1 MKRELHRSILWLA
14 AIAILGVAAHST
26 YAQEDNVPKQ
36 RLRSPAVVRGA
47 IGGEAHASYV
57 IRARKG
63 QLLTVRISW
72 RREGDN
78 SASFSV
84 TKSASFFGGESIKFG
99 KESDDG
105 KKFVGRV
112 PSTGN
117 YYIYVTAHPLAHYTL
132 RVTVR

>member
-1 MKRELHRSILWLA
+1 MGRELRRSILLLA

-26 YAQEDNVPKQ
+26 YAQTDTTPKK
-36 RLRSPAVVRGA
+36 RLRSPAVARGT
-47 IGGEAHASYV
+47 IGGESHDSYV
-57 IRARKG
+57 IRAGKG
-63 QLLTVRISW
+63 RLLTVKLSW

-78 SASFSV
+78 KASFSV
-84 TKSASFFGGESIKFG
+84 TRSASFFEGESVKFG

-112 PSTGN
+112 PRTGD
-117 YYIYVTAHPLAHYTL
+117 YYIYLTAHPMADYTL

>member
-1 MKRELHRSILWLA
+1 MKRELHRSMLWLA

-26 YAQEDNVPKQ
+26 YAQEDNVPKK
-36 RLRSPAVVRGA
+36 RLYSPAVTRGE
-47 IGGEAHASYV
+47 IGGEGHASYV

-78 SASFSV
+78 KAGFTI
-84 TKSASFFGGESIKFG
+84 TKAASFFEGESVKFG
-99 KESDDG
+99 KESDGG

-117 YYIYVTAHPLAHYTL
+117 YYIYVTAHPSARYTL